1 MNEPL
6 MTLIDRLPIEGRRT
20 LIRVDL
26 NVPIENGVI
35 ADDSRIVAALPTIRH
50 AVSRGA
56 RVILCSHLGRPN
68 GKIDPS
74 LSLAPIGSYLAE
86 ALERDIILPD
96 EPLGEVSLR
105 LAQDLRDGDVLLLE
119 NVRFNQGETSNDD
132 GCARAL
138 AGLAECY
145 INDAFGTAHRAH
157 ASTVGVAAHVRDKAM
172 GFLMAQEIEALTKLL
187 NAPKKGFVAILG
199 GAKVSDKI
207 KVIHRLLAR
216 VDTLLIGGAMAYTF
230 LKAQNIDVGNS
241 RVEEAHI
248 VIARDVLEQAKK
260 KGVQVYLPVDH
271 ICATECSPDAR
282 PTVTPQAIDN
292 GLMALDI
299 GPKTAEIYAAQIETA
314 KTIFWNGPMGVFEF
328 DAFASGTRA
337 VANATASSSAWS
349 VVGGGDSVRAIKESG
364 RADEIDH
371 VSTGGGASLE
381 FIEGKVLPGLAALGF
396 GKRKTL

>member
-1 MNEPL
+1 MNKPL

-26 NVPIENGVI
+26 NVPLENGVI
-35 ADDSRIVAALPTIRH
+35 ADDSRIVAALPTIKH

-56 RVILCSHLGRPN
+56 RVILVSHLGRPK
-68 GKIDPS
+68 GETVPS

-86 ALERDIILPD
+86 ALKCDVILPE

-119 NVRFNQGETSNDD
+119 NVRFNEGETKNDD

-138 AGLAECY
+138 AALAECY
-145 INDAFGTAHRAH
+145 VNDAFGAAHRSH
-157 ASTVGVAAHVRDKAM
+157 ASTVGITAHVRDKAM
-172 GFLMAQEIEALTKLL
+172 GFLMAKEVESLTKLL
-187 NAPKKGFVAILG
+187 KAPKQGFVAILG

-207 KVIHRLLAR
+207 KVINRLLDR

-230 LKAQNIDVGNS
+230 LKAQGIDVGAS
-241 RVEEAHI
+241 RVEEEHI
-248 VIARDVLEQAKK
+248 STAREVLVQAGH
-260 KGVQVYLPVDH
+260 KGVNIRLPVDH
-271 ICATECSPDAR
+271 VCATEFAEDAK
-282 PTVTPQAIDN
+282 AIISEQRIDE
-292 GLMALDI
+292 GLLALDI
-299 GPKTAEIYAAQIETA
+299 GPKTAEQYAAEIA
-314 KTIFWNGPMGVFEF
+314 AANTIFWNGPMGVFEF

-337 VANATASSSAWS
+337 VANATASSGAWS

-396 GKRKTL
+396 GKGETL

>member
-26 NVPIENGVI
+26 NVPLENGVI

-56 RVILCSHLGRPN
+56 RVILVSHLGRPK

-96 EPLGEVSLR
+96 EPLGEVAVR
-105 LAQDLRDGDVLLLE
+105 LAKDLRDGDVLLLE

-132 GCARAL
+132 NCARAL
-138 AGLAECY
+138 ASLAECY
-145 INDAFGTAHRAH
+145 INDAFGAAHRSH
-157 ASTVGVAAHVRDKAM
+157 ASTVGIASHVRDKAM
-172 GFLMAQEIEALTKLL
+172 GFLMAQEVDALTKLL
-187 NAPKKGFVAILG
+187 KAPRKGFVAILG

-207 KVIHRLLAR
+207 KVIHRLLDR

-230 LKAQNIDVGNS
+230 LKAQNINIGDS
-241 RVEEAHI
+241 RVEEAHLA
-248 VIARDVLEQAKK
+248 VARDVLTQAEK
-260 KGVQVYLPVDH
+260 KGVRVLLPVDH
-271 ICATECSPDAR
+271 ICASEFSTDAK
-282 PTVTPQAIDN
+282 PVVSGQAIND

-299 GPKTAEIYAAQIETA
+299 GPKTAAIYAAEIEAA

-337 VANATASSSAWS
+337 VADATASSSAWS

-396 GKRKTL
+396 GKRKL

>member
-1 MNEPL
+1 

-26 NVPIENGVI
+26 NVPLENGEI
-35 ADDSRIVAALPTIRH
+35 ADDSRIVAALPTIEH

-56 RVILCSHLGRPN
+56 RVILVSHLGRPN
-68 GKIDPS
+68 GKYDPS

-86 ALERDIILPD
+86 ALKRDIILPE

-119 NVRFNQGETSNDD
+119 NVRFNEGETKNDD
-132 GCARAL
+132 SCARAL
-138 AGLAECY
+138 AALAECY
-145 INDAFGTAHRAH
+145 VNDAFGTAHRSH
-157 ASTVGVAAHVRDKAM
+157 ASTVGITAHVRDKAM
-172 GFLMAQEIEALTKLL
+172 GFLMAQEVHALTKLL
-187 NAPKKGFVAILG
+187 KAPKQGFLAILG

-207 KVIHRLLAR
+207 KVIKRLLDR

-230 LKAQNIDVGNS
+230 LKAQGFEVGSS
-241 RVEEAHI
+241 RVEEGHI
-248 VIARDVLEQAKK
+248 STAKAVLEQAEQ
-260 KGVQVYLPVDH
+260 KGVRICLPVDH
-271 ICATECSPDAR
+271 VCAAEFAKNAVPVMSEKNIGT
-282 PTVTPQAIDN
+282 

-299 GPKTAEIYAAQIETA
+299 GPKTAELYATQIA
-314 KTIFWNGPMGVFEF
+314 SARTIFWNGPMGVFEF

-349 VVGGGDSVRAIKESG
+349 VVGGGDSVRAVKESG

-396 GKRKTL
+396 GKKEAL